1 MKKKNNDISIAL
13 NIVGSEINSTLI
25 EIYKKLFI
33 KITLNP
39 SFFEITLNGL
49 STLNILIIFSTLR
62 LIVVIESD
70 KIYKKLSNDI
80 TEIRTIAKSII
91 FQKLL
96 K

>member
-1 MKKKNNDISIAL
+1 M

-25 EIYKKLFI
+25 EIYKELVI

-70 KIYKKLSNDI
+70 KIYKKLSNEI